1 MQVVAQVDPRLL
13 LVLRAV
19 VVVAAPFILEITEL
33 QTPAEVAVA
42 HRIQV
47 HIMVPINQVA
57 QAVQVL

>member
-1 MQVVAQVDPRLL
+1 MQVVAQVDLRLL

-33 QTPAEVAVA
+33 QTPAEVVVA

-47 HIMVPINQVA
+47 HIMVRINQAA
-57 QAVQVL
+57 QAVPVL